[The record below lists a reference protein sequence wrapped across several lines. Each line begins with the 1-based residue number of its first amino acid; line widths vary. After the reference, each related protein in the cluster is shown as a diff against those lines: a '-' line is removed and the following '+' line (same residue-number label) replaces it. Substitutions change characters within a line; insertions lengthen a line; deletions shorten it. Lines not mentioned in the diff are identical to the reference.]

1 MSMRTGAIAAS
12 VIATVLSGLWLG
24 CSPTDEAGA
33 VVHTTESDTDT
44 YDIDRIYRSMRG
56 PTDTKFVTIGEP
68 GEDEPVWITGLGV
81 EPLEPSGTHELED
94 GDQFICHVNVSHQD
108 RNVWAQE
115 MAKRQQQGRSVPFN
129 WFTLVQGH
137 YSIDFPEG
145 FGLPAHTGQV
155 FRVFSMAQN
164 QDQDRKPFGMRIR
177 SSLRYVYDRDL
188 ARPMTP
194 LNKFSWDVR
203 VAAPFFDGEKEIPH
217 DESCAN
223 DETHGSDEAV
233 LHFAVP
239 PGRHVYRSTVNAAGK
254 LPFDTTAH
262 YISAHLHVYG
272 ESLELIDKTAGKS
285 LFISRATNNARHT
298 GIADMPHF
306 SSVEGIPIYRNHEYE
321 LVATY
326 DNTSGRVTDAM
337 AVVYVYYRDEP
348 PVPLATAG

>member
-12 VIATVLSGLWLG
+12 LIAAVLSGLCLG
-24 CSPTDEAGA
+24 CSPTGESEA
-33 VVHTTESDTDT
+33 VVHVTEVDTDT

-68 GEDEPVWITGLGV
+68 GEDEPVWITGLTV
-81 EPLEPSGTHELED
+81 APRDASGDEMAD
-94 GDQFICHVNVSHQD
+94 GQQFICHVNVSHQD

-137 YSIDFPEG
+137 YEVDFPEG
-145 FGLPAHTGQV
+145 FALPARTGQV

-164 QDQDRKPFGMRIR
+164 QDHDREPFGMRIR
-177 SSLRYVYDRDL
+177 SRLRYVYDRDL
-188 ARPMTP
+188 ARPMIP

-223 DETHGSDEAV
+223 EETHGTGEAV

-239 PGRHVYRSTVNAAGK
+239 PGRHVYRTTVQAAGK

-262 YISAHLHVYG
+262 YVSAHLHVYG

-285 LFISRATNNARHT
+285 IFISRATNNAGHT
-298 GIADMPHF
+298 GIAEMPHF
-306 SSVEGIPIYRNHEYE
+306 SSVEGVPIFRHHEYE

>member
-1 MSMRTGAIAAS
+1 MSMRTRTVATSVVAA
-12 VIATVLSGLWLG
+12 VLMGLSIG
-24 CSPTDEAGA
+24 CAPAEDAGA
-33 VVHTTESDTDT
+33 VVHVTESDTDT
-44 YDIDRIYRSMRG
+44 YAIDRIYRSMRG
-56 PTDTKFVTIGEP
+56 PTDEKFVTIGRP
-68 GEDEPVWITGLGV
+68 GEDEPVWITGLAV
-81 EPLEPSGTHELED
+81 DPLDADGHQEIAD

-115 MAKRQQQGRSVPFN
+115 MVRRQQEGRSVPFN

-137 YSIDFPEG
+137 YAIDFPAG
-145 FGLPAHTGQV
+145 FGLPARTGQV

-164 QDQDRKPFGMRIR
+164 QDPDRKPFGMRIR
-177 SSLRYVYDRDL
+177 SQLKYVYERDL
-188 ARPMTP
+188 ARPLVP

-223 DETHGSDEAV
+223 EETHGTGEAV

-239 PGRHVYRSTVNAAGK
+239 PGRHVYRSTVHAAGK

-262 YISAHLHVYG
+262 YIGAHLHVYG
-272 ESLELIDKTAGKS
+272 ESIELIDKTAGKS
-285 LFISRATNNARHT
+285 LFVSRATTNPRHT
-298 GIADMPHF
+298 GIAEMTYF
-306 SSVEGIPIYRNHEYE
+306 TSVEGIPIYRHHEYE

-326 DNTSGRVTDAM
+326 DNTSGRTTDAM